1 MKKLEIILI
10 TGAII
15 VLLLVLFNTPLD
27 SLIASVFFITL
38 SCLYYILGFA
48 LFNNIQARKIFK
60 ADSYKGIGTWRILI
74 AIGTG
79 IALSILTTGFRFT
92 ILSYPAAKTLLVIG
106 LVFVT
111 IIIILALIKN
121 AQEKNQFYKNITL
134 RCLTFLIIAVIFLL
148 LPGHLFET
156 L

>member
-1 MKKLEIILI
+1 MKKLEIILN

-15 VLLLVLFNTPLD
+15 GLLLVLFNTPLD

-48 LFNNIQARKIFK
+48 LFNNIPLRKIFK

-79 IALSILTTGFRFT
+79 IALSILTIG
-92 ILSYPAAKTLLVIG
+92 IMCSALNYPMAVTFLVVGIV
-106 LVFVT
+106 LT
-111 IIIILALIKN
+111 AIIITLALIRN
-121 AQEKNQFYKNITL
+121 AQEKNQFYRNITL
-134 RCLTFLIIAVIFLL
+134 RSFVFVIIAVIFLL
-148 LPGHLFET
+148 LPGHLFRT
-156 L
+156 I